1 MYARSTTMRVR
12 PEALDDLVTYIRDE
26 VMPMVTRLEGCIGL
40 SLLTDRDTGR
50 CITTS
55 SWQTEEAMRGS
66 AEQVR
71 ASRERAAER
80 FGMTPEIDE
89 WEIAVLH
96 RAHRAGDGACAR
108 VTWTRTD
115 AANLDQ
121 VISAYRDSLMP
132 WWEETPGFCSN
143 SLMVD
148 RREGRCASAV
158 VFDSREAMA
167 HTRDQFTTLREEF
180 VTRMSMEIVEVAEFD
195 LALAHLRVPETV

>member
-12 PEALDDLVTYIRDE
+12 PEALDDLVTYVRDD
-26 VMPMVTRLEGCIGL
+26 VTPMVTQLEGSIGI

-50 CITTS
+50 CIVTS
-55 SWQTEEAMRGS
+55 AWQTEEAMRDS
-66 AEQVR
+66 AER
-71 ASRERAAER
+71 IRGSREQAAER
-80 FGMTPEIDE
+80 FGGTPEIHE

-96 RAHRAGDGACAR
+96 RTHQAGDGACAR

-121 VISAYRDSLMP
+121 VIHAYRDSLMP
-132 WWEETPGFCSN
+132 WWEETSGFCSN

-158 VFDSREAMA
+158 VFESREAMA

-180 VTRMSMEIVEVAEFD
+180 VARMSMQIEEVAEFD